1 MQLLPLGCLL
11 LLPTILAIQLHAG
24 QQLNEENFDATTHK
38 GLWFIECFSP
48 FCPHCKHFA
57 PTWIKLVDKMKHY
70 EPAGL
75 KMGQVDC
82 IAQGDLCIRLKI
94 DYYPQMKLFED
105 GKFIESY
112 SGDKDVEALAK
123 YLEQK
128 ADAYQSKHKSSLQTA
143 PTSSDAASDHSPSS
157 PVTTQVAQILP
168 HQAPPTPSPE
178 TYASDQPVSQAHPP
192 PASEQPVST
201 THTDAPIK
209 SLPNPTGE
217 VLTLHT
223 DNWHS
228 YTNPSINPHPIFI
241 QFETAWCKECRSLT
255 PVWEEVARLLKN
267 EVNVAVLDCEAKR
280 NKETCQVEHITQF
293 PSFVIYHDG
302 TRLAYSGLKVASM
315 MAEFA
320 RKTVTTP
327 GSHEISV
334 REFEEMLMKKNLFFL
349 LLHSS
354 QTPISVIKAV
364 ETVGKGFLGS
374 AVILKSSSQTI
385 YERLE
390 LSKLHAYLL
399 VFKESEPRAWA
410 KLTLEEQV
418 TQEEPS
424 AVMRQRKL
432 SMAVQHWI
440 TVHSIPILAELDQH
454 NFHRL
459 FNSGAKKLIVLACLS
474 GVVATPNGV
483 DLEKSNAKSLQLRD
497 EIKLW
502 AIQWRKSQQA
512 RSVDM
517 PIDWVWVNAEVW
529 ADWLYKSYGISLPR
543 PTEDPRESSALIIV
557 DPHNHLWFDSQENGL
572 DIAFKPTSVFQTLLA
587 IEMGKLSGKLSGSFA
602 SRLTWRFHR
611 ITHSIGLIVGPHWIL
626 FWMVMVGVCGYWMRR
641 KWGRGGMGGGAGYG
655 GHSSLANSS
664 SCASSCDPS
673 SAAPK
678 PAFATVFGLNSN
690 VPLKAD

>member
-1 MQLLPLGCLL
+1 MASDVV
-11 LLPTILAIQLHAG
+11 TVNHKLHAG
-24 QQLNEENFDATTHK
+24 QQLNEENFDANTHN
-38 GLWFIECFSP
+38 GLW
-48 FCPHCKHFA
+48 
-57 PTWIKLVDKMKHY
+57 LVDKMKHY
-70 EPAGL
+70 EPVGL

-82 IAQGDLCIRLKI
+82 IAQGDLCIRLNV
-94 DYYPQMKLFED
+94 DYYPQIKLFED

-112 SGDKDVEALAK
+112 NGDKDVEAIAN

-128 ADAYQSKHKSSLQTA
+128 ADAYQSKHKSSLQPA
-143 PTSSDAASDHSPSS
+143 PTSSESAAPEHSPSS
-157 PVTTQVAQILP
+157 SVTTQVAQIPP
-168 HQAPPTPSPE
+168 HQALPTPSPQ
-178 TYASDQPVSQAHPP
+178 TYPYDQPVPQAHPP
-192 PASEQPVST
+192 PASEHLVST
-201 THTDAPIK
+201 IHTDASTT
-209 SLPNPTGE
+209 SLPNPTGD
-217 VLTLHT
+217 VLTLDK

-241 QFETAWCKECRSLT
+241 QFQTAWCKECRTLT

-280 NKETCQVEHITQF
+280 NEETCQVEHISQF

-302 TRLAYSGLKVASM
+302 TKLAYSGLKVTSV
-315 MAEFA
+315 MAEFV
-320 RKTVTTP
+320 RKIVTTP

-374 AVILKSSSQTI
+374 AVILKSDSQTI

-399 VFKESEPRAWA
+399 VFKESEPRPWA
-410 KLTLEEQV
+410 KLTLEEQGV
-418 TQEEPS
+418 QEEPS

-432 SMAVQHWI
+432 SMAIQHWI
-440 TVHSIPILAELDQH
+440 TLHSIPILAELDQH

-459 FNSGAKKLIVLACLS
+459 FNSGAKKLIVLACLR
-474 GVVATPNGV
+474 GVVATTNGV

-497 EIKLW
+497 EMNIW
-502 AIQWRKSQQA
+502 ATQWRKSQQA
-512 RSVDM
+512 RSVDI

-529 ADWLYKSYGISLPR
+529 ADWLYKSYGINLPR
-543 PTEDPRESSALIIV
+543 PTEDPRESSAIIIV

-572 DIAFKPTSVFQTLLA
+572 DIAFRPTSLFQTLLA

-611 ITHSIGLIVGPHWIL
+611 ITHSIGVIVGA
-626 FWMVMVGVCGYWMRR
+626 GGYWVKR
-641 KWGRGGMGGGAGYG
+641 KGWWGRGVGAGYG
-655 GHSSLANSS
+655 GHFSMTISSS
-664 SCASSCDPS
+664 SCGSSSCDPS
-673 SAAPK
+673 SSALTK